1 MQRTFVSLTLLRRM
15 LPPCAFVALLFFAR
29 PASAA
34 LGGDATSIG
43 AGQTHLLAS
52 ARIERADTHTMHEL
66 QAATGTKV
74 REYLGNDGQV
84 FAVAWQ
90 GPFRPDLRKLLGA
103 YYETYLQAAG
113 PRAARGPVNLRLPG
127 LVIHMSGHQ
136 RAFYGRAYLTDRFP
150 EGLSTDEIR

>member
-1 MQRTFVSLTLLRRM
+1 MQRIHFGPRLFRKL
-15 LPPCAFVALLFFAR
+15 LPPCAFLALLLCAR

-34 LGGDATSIG
+34 LGGDALSI
-43 AGQTHLLAS
+43 AADQVRLAAS
-52 ARIERADTHTMHEL
+52 VRILRAELYTMHEL
-66 QAATGTKV
+66 EAATGTKV

-136 RAFYGRAYLTDRFP
+136 RAFYGRAYLTDRVP

>member
-15 LPPCAFVALLFFAR
+15 LPACTFVALLFCAR

-34 LGGDATSIG
+34 LGEDESSVA
-43 AGQTHLLAS
+43 ADQAHLMAS
-52 ARIERADTHTMHEL
+52 ARILRAERYTMHEL
-66 QAATGTKV
+66 QATTGTKV
-74 REYLGNDGQV
+74 REYLDSDSKV

-113 PRAARGPVNLRLPG
+113 PRAARGPVNIRLPG

-136 RAFYGRAYLTDRFP
+136 RAFYGRAYLTDRVP
-150 EGLSTDEIR
+150 EGLSTDELR